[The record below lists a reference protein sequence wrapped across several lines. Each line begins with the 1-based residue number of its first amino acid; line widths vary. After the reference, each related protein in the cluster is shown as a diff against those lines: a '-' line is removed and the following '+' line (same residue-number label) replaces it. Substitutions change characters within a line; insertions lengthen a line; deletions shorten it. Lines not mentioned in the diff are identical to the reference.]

1 MNVALTLSLMTGR
14 QPEAHQSAKILEMKR
29 RPTPEL
35 LDTDS
40 GTAKE
45 IEGALRDLRSFNQ
58 RLGGVATTRELIH
71 IVARR
76 TGGTEFSLLEVAA
89 GTGFV
94 PAQASE
100 ALRGSGVN
108 VKVTL
113 LDRAPTHLPINGG
126 IRKIAAD
133 ALNMPF
139 SDSAFDLL
147 SCSLFLH
154 HLSPEEVVKFARES
168 LRVSRVAVLVN
179 DLMRHPLHL
188 ALAYAGVPIYRSRIT
203 RHDAPASVMQAY
215 NIEEMSAFFQKA
227 GAAKVE
233 AQRHFLFRMGVVAW
247 KTLPGTSGSEPSL

>member
-1 MNVALTLSLMTGR
+1 
-14 QPEAHQSAKILEMKR
+14 MKR

-58 RLGGVATTRELIH
+58 RLGGVATTRDLIH
-71 IVARR
+71 SVARR
-76 TGGTEFSLLEVAA
+76 TGRGEFSLLEVAA

-94 PAQASE
+94 PTHTSQ
-100 ALRGSGVN
+100 ALRRSGVN
-108 VKVTL
+108 LKITL
-113 LDRAPTHLPINGG
+113 LDRASTHLPKNGAA
-126 IRKIAAD
+126 RKLVAD
-133 ALNMPF
+133 ALTVPF
-139 SDSAFDLL
+139 SDSAFDLV

-154 HLSPEEVVKFARES
+154 HLSPEEVVEFARES
-168 LRVSRVAVLVN
+168 LRVSRIAVLVN
-179 DLMRHPLHL
+179 DLVRHRLHL

-203 RHDAPASVMQAY
+203 RNDAPASVKQAY
-215 NIEEMSAFFQKA
+215 TIEEMSGFFRKA

-247 KTLPGTSGSEPSL
+247 KTLPGRTSSDPSS

>member
-1 MNVALTLSLMTGR
+1 
-14 QPEAHQSAKILEMKR
+14 MKR

-58 RLGGVATTRELIH
+58 RLGGVATTRDLIDT
-71 IVARR
+71 VARK
-76 TGGTEFSLLEVAA
+76 TGRTEFSLLEVAA

-94 PAQASE
+94 PMQASRQLFRRE
-100 ALRGSGVN
+100 
-108 VKVTL
+108 VKLNITL
-113 LDRAPTHLPINGG
+113 LDRAATHLPKNGAA
-126 IRKIAAD
+126 RKLVAD
-133 ALNMPF
+133 ALTVPF
-139 SDSAFDLL
+139 SDSAFDLV

-154 HLSPEEVVKFARES
+154 HLSPEEVVEFARES
-168 LRVSRVAVLVN
+168 LQVSRIAVLVN
-179 DLMRHPLHL
+179 DLVRHPLHL

-203 RHDAPASVMQAY
+203 RNDAPASVKQAY
-215 NIEEMSAFFQKA
+215 TVEEMTEFFRRA

-247 KTLPGTSGSEPSL
+247 KTSPGSTMSDPSS